1 MFIEIIKIQKELK
14 KIIKNRNEEAHM
26 IKRATSLV
34 IKHGGIDYAFER
46 MNKLAQEAKDLLNEY
61 PEGEAKEA
69 LIGLVN
75 YTINREK

>member
-1 MFIEIIKIQKELK
+1 
-14 KIIKNRNEEAHM
+14 M
-26 IKRATSLV
+26 IKRATNLV
-34 IKHGGIDYAFER
+34 IEHGGITYAFER